1 MKPLPFS
8 LPALLRPQ
16 LSAEGEG
23 EDLPWPLQRPDRLLF
38 SLPEQEEEG
47 TQQWVEQFK
56 AIIGDAQGFVMADCG
71 MPVPQQRA
79 ALLACQESPGKP
91 AFVACL
97 TLDEE
102 SHTPDGWDGDASLV
116 LLQSMGCAAVLF
128 TAGDKEVMEELPRL
142 FSTLWED
149 ARIPVGVI
157 LPKESDQQLVAA
169 FPRSCLMMGP
179 DESAC
184 IHLGELGEKTGF
196 WKRELVIAAPPEEDW
211 FIAVSNGRDHLLDPA
226 FDIDGELECQ
236 GDFTQQLL
244 DLESDGCTALRL
256 LLPDE
261 DAVDLFAAEQYMVK
275 MPISLCAQDPVLLER
290 ALRAFWGRAVYDG
303 TWPLEE
309 EDLWP
314 LVKKYG
320 LILL

>member
-1 MKPLPFS
+1 MRSLPFS
-8 LPALLRPQ
+8 LPALLCPQ
-16 LSAEGEG
+16 PEG
-23 EDLPWPLQRPDRLLF
+23 EDEGLPPLLRRPCRMLF
-38 SLPEQEEEG
+38 PLPEQEGDG
-47 TQQWVEQFK
+47 TQQWAEQFK

-71 MPVPQQRA
+71 MSVPQQRA
-79 ALLACQESPGKP
+79 ALLACRESPGQP

-97 TLDEE
+97 TLDGE

-128 TAGDKEVMEELPRL
+128 TAGDQEALEELPRL
-142 FSTLWED
+142 FSALWED

-157 LPKESDQQLVAA
+157 LPKESDRQMVAA
-169 FPRSCLMMGP
+169 FPRACLMMGP
-179 DESAC
+179 DEGTC
-184 IHLGELGEKTGF
+184 RHLGQLGEQAGF
-196 WKRELVIAAPPEEDW
+196 WERELVLADPPEEDW
-211 FIAVSNGRDHLLDPA
+211 FIAVSNGRDYLLDPA
-226 FDIDGELECQ
+226 FDIDGELECR

-244 DLESDGCTALRL
+244 EIESDGCTALRL
-256 LLPDE
+256 LLYDE
-261 DAVDLFAAEQYMVK
+261 DAADLFAAEQYMVK

-309 EDLWP
+309 ADLRP
-314 LVKKYG
+314 LVEKYG